1 MATKTYAGKL
11 IQVNDEGYFLNPSEW
26 SREIAIE
33 VAKEEG
39 IAELTEKHIALIDF
53 IRDRVQ
59 KGEALTIRSM
69 GKSGIVD
76 IKGFYEL
83 FPGAPLKKAT
93 KISGVGK
100 PTSCI

>member
-1 MATKTYAGKL
+1 MATKTFAGKI
-11 IQVNDEGYFLNPSEW
+11 IQVNDEGYFLNPAEW
-26 SREIAIE
+26 NREIAME

-39 IAELTEKHIALIDF
+39 IQLNDIHFALIDF
-53 IRDRVQ
+53 IRDRIQ
-59 KGEALTIRSM
+59 KGEALTIRSV

-93 KISGVGK
+93 KIAGVGK
-100 PTSCI
+100 PTSCV